1 MPLIIEIMYSV
12 KVKKYL
18 IPSLTRRCVKPML
31 TRYTAFWTINQ
42 FELVFRSNK
51 WFYLMDCFITQ
62 LNVCVNN
69 LLFIIKLI
77 FFRPRTS
84 ARCQIKANEQEFP
97 PNFTST
103 DSLMDEELEKWQLI
117 DFSVGKTNFLEAD
130 SISLTSRMTLTKVFD
145 HFEQVISVLSSSE
158 LSKP

>member
-31 TRYTAFWTINQ
+31 TRYTDFRTINQ

-51 WFYLMDCFITQ
+51 WFYLMDCFMTQ

-77 FFRPRTS
+77 FSRPRTS
-84 ARCQIKANEQEFP
+84 AWCQIKANEQEFP
-97 PNFTST
+97 PNFTS
-103 DSLMDEELEKWQLI
+103 SPVQPLI
-117 DFSVGKTNFLEAD
+117 VWWMRSWNSDNWL
-130 SISLTSRMTLTKVFD
+130 ISLWGRQIFWRRTP
-145 HFEQVISVLSSSE
+145 SV
-158 LSKP
+158 